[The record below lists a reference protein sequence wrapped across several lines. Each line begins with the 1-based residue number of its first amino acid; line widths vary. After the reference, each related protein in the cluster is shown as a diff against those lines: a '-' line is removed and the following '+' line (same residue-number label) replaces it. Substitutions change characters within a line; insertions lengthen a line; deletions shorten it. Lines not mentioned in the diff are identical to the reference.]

1 MFFSFGKV
9 TTVNRRID
17 VQFFGDRTT
26 SSVPSQNISNFLDG
40 MEIMKKNMKRIG
52 YEKAVKEAF
61 IEIVRSTET
70 VNKPKHLNSPIENAP
85 LAPVRRSPRLANDR
99 KEVPATKISNITSE
113 GDVRNPVRRSPR
125 FSNERKTAPAIK
137 LSNATSKENARS
149 PRPRFTNM
157 RKETRRSERLRQ
169 KQLP

>member
-1 MFFSFGKV
+1 
-9 TTVNRRID
+9 
-17 VQFFGDRTT
+17 
-26 SSVPSQNISNFLDG
+26 

-70 VNKPKHLNSPIENAP
+70 LNKPKHCNSPIENAP

-99 KEVPATKISNITSE
+99 KEVPVTKISNITSE
-113 GDVRNPVRRSPR
+113 GDVHNTVRRSPR
-125 FSNERKTAPAIK
+125 FSNERKTAIK
-137 LSNATSKENARS
+137 LSNATSEENARS
-149 PRPRFTNM
+149 PRPRFANK

-169 KQLP
+169 KQLAWAFSDIYV